1 MKIQLFLQL
10 GKLLSFMLFEAPS
23 ELYTEGQKWVPRLV
37 MSQKDWVYLE
47 AGPLLHDCGFISSA
61 GNDLI

>member
-1 MKIQLFLQL
+1 
-10 GKLLSFMLFEAPS
+10 MLFEAPS

-37 MSQKDWVYLE
+37 MSQKDWVYLD
-47 AGPLLHDCGFISSA
+47 AGPLLHACGFISSA